1 LRLTAS
7 ILQFALHRGPAELFE
22 SVEGGRLK
30 ERQRMIRR
38 RALTAAI
45 KTEIGCHTFRAAGIM
60 P

>member
-1 LRLTAS
+1 
-7 ILQFALHRGPAELFE
+7 LFE
-22 SVEGGRLK
+22 SVEAGRLK